1 MPIADERLMSNLR
14 EMTDCLPCVK
24 ALTPLRVF
32 DKTTGRETLAI
43 GTAASQAAIPE
54 LISSGA
60 DGYQRLDYELLTVRL
75 IGAVK
80 TLAAQVEALQAQI
93 AAGGG
98 GTA

>member
-1 MPIADERLMSNLR
+1 MAIADERLMSNLR

-24 ALTPLRVF
+24 ALKPLRVF
-32 DKTTGRETLAI
+32 DKTTGRETIAI
-43 GTAASQAAIPE
+43 GAAASQACIPE

-60 DGYQRLDYELLTVRL
+60 DGFQRLDYELLTVRL

-80 TLAAQVEALQAQI
+80 TLADQVEALQAQVQ
-93 AAGGG
+93 GGG